1 MDREKV
7 YEFVEE
13 ADQGEIMELLDAVMN
28 RFREVY
34 EERELIV
41 ITLRRGT
48 GRKEELDRIMELL
61 KEEYKRMDW

>member
-13 ADQGEIMELLDAVMN
+13 ADRGEIMELLDAVMN

-41 ITLRRGT
+41 ITLQRGT
-48 GRKEELDRIMELL
+48 GRTEELDRIMELL
-61 KEEYKRMDW
+61 KEEYKRIGW